1 MRLIFLLLFCT
12 SFLGFSQKLLPIDS
26 LKAKDAKDIYLDDY
40 NNIYIYQNKN
50 FSLVKYDSLGN
61 QLAQLMLPRPYKIQS
76 INNPLNIVLF
86 SDNIQEIKLIDQNL
100 NDIQKIN
107 LANFGFIKA
116 AYLEDLQSLWLI
128 DDSSK
133 SLIQYNSRIDKN
145 IHQFPFFANTENIVD
160 FIVYANKV
168 YLLQENL
175 FSVYDL
181 KSNLLFSQIIESPK
195 KLKREN
201 DYINIFTTQSF
212 YQYSFP
218 NQWTSKNLENDAGIV
233 DKNQSGFL
241 VRKQNKLYIC
251 GL

>member
-1 MRLIFLLLFCT
+1 MRLIYFLLFFI
-12 SFLGFSQKLLPIDS
+12 SFLGFPQKQLSIDS
-26 LKAKDAKDIYLDDY
+26 LKSKDAKDIYLDDY
-40 NNIYIYQNKN
+40 NNIYMYQSKN
-50 FSLVKYDSLGN
+50 FSLVKYDSLGKS
-61 QLAQLMLPRPYKIQS
+61 LAQQMMPRPYKIQS

-86 SDNIQEIKLIDQNL
+86 SENTQEIKLIDQNL

-107 LANFGFIKA
+107 LVNFGFIKA

-133 SLIQYNSRIDKN
+133 SIILYNSRIDKSIN
-145 IHQFPFFANTENIVD
+145 KFPFFVNTENIID
-160 FIVYANKV
+160 FLVYENKV
-168 YLLQENL
+168 YLLQDKL

-181 KSNLLFSQIIESPK
+181 KSNLIFSQIIESPR

-201 DYINIFTTQSF
+201 DIINVFTEKTF
-212 YQYSFP
+212 YRYSFP
-218 NQWTSKNLENDAGIV
+218 NQWSSKSLEKDAEIV

-251 GL
+251 TL